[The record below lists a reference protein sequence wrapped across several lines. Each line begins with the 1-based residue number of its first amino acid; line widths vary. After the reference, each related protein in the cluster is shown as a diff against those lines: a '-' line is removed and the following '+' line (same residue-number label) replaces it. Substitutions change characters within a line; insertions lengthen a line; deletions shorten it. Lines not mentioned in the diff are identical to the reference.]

1 MNESSQQFR
10 AAEYAR
16 LKGIDIDF
24 ANPLGAGMDGAVWRT
39 NRTTAVKVF
48 ERQANYELELQCY
61 CRFHSAEIDS
71 INGFAVPRLMGFNE
85 ELLVIEMGIVSP
97 PFIIDFA
104 KVRLDRPYDFCEEV
118 IADWNESG
126 RDLFEDRWP
135 QVKSLLWALDR
146 FGIYYMD
153 AKPGNIMFG
162 NDG

>member
-1 MNESSQQFR
+1 MSASPQQSR

-16 LKGIDIDF
+16 RKGIEIDL
-24 ANPLGAGMDGAVWRT
+24 ANPLGAGTDGAVWKT
-39 NRTTAVKVF
+39 NRTTAVKAF
-48 ERQANYELELQCY
+48 ERQASYELELQCY
-61 CRFHSAEIDS
+61 FRFHSAEIDS

-104 KVRLDRPYDFCEEV
+104 KVRLDRPYDFSEEV

-126 RDLFEDRWP
+126 QELFEERWP
-135 QVKSLLWALDR
+135 QVKALLWELER

-162 NDG
+162 DES